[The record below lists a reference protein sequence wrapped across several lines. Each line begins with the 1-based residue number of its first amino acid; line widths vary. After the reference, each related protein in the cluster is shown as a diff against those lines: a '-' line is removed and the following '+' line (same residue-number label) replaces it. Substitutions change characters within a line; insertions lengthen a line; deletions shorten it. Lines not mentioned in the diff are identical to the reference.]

1 METLTIKSVSALI
14 RAIKAEISDDYRAYP
29 DEDEPGVMLTIGSDA
44 AGRWSYQTGDNS
56 FMGGAYGYPYWGVVA
71 VYRDS
76 NSRDLA
82 REAIEQI
89 RDIAAEC
96 QAMG

>member
-1 METLTIKSVSALI
+1 MKTLTIKTVSALI
-14 RAIKAEISDDYRAYP
+14 RAIKAEISDEYRAYP
-29 DEDEPGVMLTIGSDA
+29 DDNEPGILLTIG
-44 AGRWSYQTGDNS
+44 AGETGWNYQTGDNS
-56 FMGGAYGYPYWGVVA
+56 YTGGAYGYPWWGVVA

-96 QAMG
+96 EAMG